1 MAKSVSESPTRA
13 STVVLLPGRS
23 EVVQLQSE
31 ILPVWDLSVKKKS
44 TSTKKFAR
52 ECGFVYKKSDKPV
65 SQVHPGSPVVAAA
78 TQIP

>member
-1 MAKSVSESPTRA
+1 MAKSVSESPTRT

-31 ILPVWDLSVKKKS
+31 ILPLWDLSVKKSKS
-44 TSTKKFAR
+44 TKRLAQ
-52 ECGFVYKKSDKPV
+52 ECGLVYKKSDKSV